1 MTLRVEPNS
10 KYGRTERGLGVP
22 DDALELS
29 YLSWESLTSLTSI
42 LSKPLFPRSL
52 LLIAKYSF

>member
-10 KYGRTERGLGVP
+10 NYGRTERGLGVP

-29 YLSWESLTSLTSI
+29 YLSWESLTSLI
-42 LSKPLFPRSL
+42 GENKPLFYLSHYFPGL
-52 LLIAKYSF
+52 CYL